1 MSHSGPPA
9 ARGHLRLAGPP
20 AERRRRVAES
30 RVVLLARAAAAAVV
44 LFALTV
50 FAWTLA
56 ALAMLP
62 VVARRAPVGVRLR
75 PLHPREAR
83 VIPFERASRGREA
96 LPR

>member
-1 MSHSGPPA
+1 MSHPGPPA

-20 AERRRRVAES
+20 VERRRVAES
-30 RVVLLARAAAAAVV
+30 RIVLLTGAAAAAFV
-44 LFALTV
+44 LFALTLL
-50 FAWTLA
+50 AWIAA

-62 VVARRAPVGVRLR
+62 LALRRAPVGVRLR

-83 VIPFERASRGREA
+83 VIPFERARGREA

>member
-1 MSHSGPPA
+1 VSHSGPPA

-20 AERRRRVAES
+20 ADRRRVAES

-44 LFALTV
+44 LAALTV

-56 ALAMLP
+56 ALALVP
-62 VVARRAPVGVRLR
+62 LALRRAPVGVRLR

-83 VIPFERASRGREA
+83 VIPFERPRGREA
-96 LPR
+96 LTR

>member
-1 MSHSGPPA
+1 VSQPGPPA

-20 AERRRRVAES
+20 AERRRVSES
-30 RVVLLARAAAAAVV
+30 RVALLARAAAAAV
-44 LFALTV
+44 LLAALTA

-56 ALAMLP
+56 ALALLP
-62 VVARRAPVGVRLR
+62 LALRRAPVGARLR

-83 VIPFERASRGREA
+83 VIPFERSRGREA